1 MMSDST
7 PLYQKILDELWN
19 VAIVDTHEHLPAESD
34 RTKNKIDLFAE
45 FFSHY
50 ASSDLISSGMSDK
63 DLQYIR
69 DKEVAIEKRWRVLRP
84 YWEKI
89 RNTSYARSLIIS
101 AKGLFDEDG
110 ITSSNYKRLAEKLTK
125 ANKKGWY
132 RKVLKEKS
140 NIDVSVLN
148 FGTYKTDR
156 EFFVPVVSLGEYVFV
171 RSREDIRKVE
181 KMRSVS
187 IHTLSGL
194 ETAMLGYLEE
204 CVRNGIVGIKIPF
217 AYDRPIN
224 FDKTSHADA
233 ERAFSSIVPS
243 GSRPY
248 IDNSLSLREMK
259 PLQDYLIHKSVQ
271 FAEENS
277 LPIQIHTGLQEGNYN
292 FIRNSDP
299 TLLTNLFM
307 EYPRVNFDIFHAS
320 FPFSRHLGCL
330 AKNFRNVYIDMCW
343 FHIITPAA
351 SRSMLHE
358 WLDLVPANKIF
369 GFGGDYC
376 FVEGVYGHA
385 VLARENIAHVLAE
398 RVEDGYCDEKE
409 ALRIGRMLLRDNAF
423 EFFDIRR
430 KRKIRPK
437 KK

>member
-1 MMSDST
+1 MSNST

-19 VAIVDTHEHLPAESD
+19 IPIVDTHEHLPSESD
-34 RTKNKIDLFAE
+34 RVKSKIDLFAE
-45 FFSHY
+45 FFAHY
-50 ASSDLISSGMSDK
+50 ASSDLISSGMSDR
-63 DLQYIR
+63 DLQHIR
-69 DKEVAIEKRWRVLRP
+69 DKEVPIEKRWRVLRP
-84 YWEKI
+84 YWEKMK
-89 RNTSYARSLIIS
+89 NTSYARSLIIS
-101 AKGLFDEDG
+101 ARGLFDEDG
-110 ITSSNYKRLAEKLTK
+110 ITASNYKRLAEKLTK

-148 FGTYKTDR
+148 SGTYKTDR
-156 EFFVPVVSLGEYVFV
+156 EFFVPVVSIGEYAFV
-171 RSREDIRKVE
+171 RSRQDIRKVE

-194 ETAMLGYLEE
+194 ESAMSSYLDE
-204 CVRNGIVGIKIPF
+204 CVRNGIVAIKIPF

-224 FDKTSHADA
+224 FDKTSCADA
-233 ERAFSSIVPS
+233 ERTFNSLVPS
-243 GSRPY
+243 SSNPY
-248 IDNSLSLREMK
+248 IDNSLSFREMK
-259 PLQDYLIHKSVQ
+259 PLQDYLVHKAVQ
-271 FAEENS
+271 FAEENA
-277 LPIQIHTGLQEGNYN
+277 LPIQVHTGLQEGNYN

-307 EYPRVNFDIFHAS
+307 EYPQVNFDIFHAS
-320 FPFSRHLGCL
+320 YPFSRHLGCL

-376 FVEGVYGHA
+376 FVEGIYGHA
-385 VLARENIAHVLAE
+385 VLARENIARVLAE
-398 RVEDGYCDEKE
+398 RVEGGCSDEKE

-423 EFFDIRR
+423 DFFDIKK
-430 KRKIRPK
+430 KRKIKPRK
-437 KK
+437 K